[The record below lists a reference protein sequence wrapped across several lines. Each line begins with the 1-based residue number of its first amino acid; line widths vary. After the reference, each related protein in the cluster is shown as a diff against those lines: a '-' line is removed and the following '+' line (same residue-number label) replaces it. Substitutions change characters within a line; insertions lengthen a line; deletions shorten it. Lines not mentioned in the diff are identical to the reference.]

1 MSKPKRGNW
10 RVRECA
16 ASVQSMID
24 DYSEHKSGDP
34 GSFTGAAGAIAEKR
48 KSLKINKN
56 AA

>member
-34 GSFTGAAGAIAEKR
+34 ALSRALLEQ
-48 KSLKINKN
+48 LLKN
-56 AA
+56 ASR